1 VNVRDGNE
9 LGFKNARVVRSSW
22 LQEDGRR
29 LDCNPYMSGALEARD
44 TLRELK
50 ARKDPLRTLTAGHA
64 GGIYNGPMFRR
75 NYVDSPEHGVPFIS
89 SGTMLLADLS
99 KLPLLRRADAESSR
113 LSYLRLKPGMTM
125 ISCSGTIGRMCYVR
139 PDMDGVWS
147 SQDVLKVVADP
158 ARIPPGYLYAFLSSR
173 YGVPLVVSGT
183 YGAII
188 QHIEP
193 EHIADLPVPR
203 LSSTREAAI
212 AGKIDEA
219 AQVRSEAVSLLG
231 GAEERLRSK
240 LGLDK
245 ATPIHRLPK
254 PDVISVPSTNLRD
267 RADAYYYGAR
277 NREAREAYN
286 RAATNE
292 ALGDVAR
299 VFIPGIFK
307 RLYASDPQF
316 GSPYITGGDVFDLA
330 PTSDKHLMRRVA
342 AEYNLLLRKG
352 MLVVQEAGQLGGLI
366 GRSVMVGGY
375 LDGFS
380 CSNNMIRIVPQDDVD
395 GGYLFVL
402 LSSEF
407 GVRLLS
413 REAAGSSIPHMDEQ
427 RVKRI
432 RIPWP
437 SRQQR
442 QDIGAPA
449 IRARDLRDRA
459 CDLER
464 QAKAMVESAVRGG
477 N

>member
-1 VNVRDGNE
+1 MSA
-9 LGFKNARVVRSSW
+9 LAFKNARVVRSSW
-22 LQEDGRR
+22 LEEGGRR
-29 LDCNPYMSGALEARD
+29 LDCNPYMAGALEARD

-50 ARKDPLRTLTAGHA
+50 VRKDPLKALTAGYA

-75 NYVDSPEHGVPFIS
+75 NYVDSREYGVPFIS

-99 KLPLLRRADAESSR
+99 DLPLLRRRDAESPR
-113 LSYLRLKPGMTM
+113 LSYLRLRPGMIM

-139 PDMDGVWS
+139 PDMGDIWS

-158 ARIPPGYLYAFLSSR
+158 DRIPPGYLYAFLSSR
-173 YGVPLVVSGT
+173 FGVPLVVSGT

-193 EHIADLPVPR
+193 EHISDLPVPR
-203 LSSTREAAI
+203 IGKANENAIAAKINEAAI
-212 AGKIDEA
+212 A
-219 AQVRSEAVSLLG
+219 RSESVSLLRK
-231 GAEERLRSK
+231 AEECLYLKS
-240 LGLDK
+240 GLEK
-245 ATPIHRLPK
+245 PTPVHLLNK
-254 PDVISVPSTNLRD
+254 PDVVTVLSSKVLD
-267 RADAYYYGAR
+267 RADAFYYSAK
-277 NREAREAYN
+277 NREAR
-286 RAATNE
+286 AAFDKVSE
-292 ALGDVAR
+292 VSELGNLAH

-316 GSPYITGGDVFDLA
+316 GSPYITGGDVFELA
-330 PTSDKHLMRRVA
+330 PTSDKYLMRRVA
-342 AEYNLLLRKG
+342 AEHNLLLKKG
-352 MLVVQEAGQLGGLI
+352 MIVVQEAGQLGGLI

-380 CSNNMIRIVPQDDVD
+380 CSNNMIRIVPKDDVD

-413 REAAGSSIPHMDEQ
+413 REAAGSSIPHTDEQ

-432 RIPWP
+432 RIPWLP
-437 SRQQR
+437 RQLR
-442 QDIGAPA
+442 KDIGVSA

-464 QAKAMVESAVRGG
+464 EAQEMVNTAIR
-477 N
+477 